1 MKANVDLYRL
11 MENQIEKSKLIWR
24 DEEYLKKWI
33 TFAGN
38 ILDSEIQVKNGRKL
52 CKFKLFGLNDL
63 IKLIDSPAPNEG
75 LFSLLGTSSLF
86 NNPFT

>member
-38 ILDSEIQVKNGRKL
+38 ILDSEI
-52 CKFKLFGLNDL
+52 
-63 IKLIDSPAPNEG
+63 
-75 LFSLLGTSSLF
+75 
-86 NNPFT
+86 